1 MLAAASSLELVV
13 KNGKHGPRSEAEKKE
28 RLT

>member
-13 KNGKHGPRSEAEKKE
+13 KNGKHGQQRSGEKGE
-28 RLT
+28 LT